1 MFDNFSSKH
10 YIFALAQ
17 RSTSAFYGRQKAV
30 CTHFLVNIIHLTFFC
45 CWLELNSSA
54 FCWLQI
60 SCDQISLT
68 NNFGWFVSFKLLE
81 TYLLLRYGLSA
92 QFLRTWFYKKHD
104 TINFQSKLFFCGS
117 VQMFNGITN
126 LLFIL
131 WQKKA
136 LLDYLENWI
145 SISNKLNKKPF
156 SKTHRFKELIMR
168 SHRKFDLKK
177 VIWLFIFCQKL
188 NIENMIKSA
197 YNKVNLSFLLVTEF
211 NAFFTL
217 SEEVFWLIYLEIF
230 LLISHLLPLNSSKL
244 LKRFCV

>member
-1 MFDNFSSKH
+1 MVCLLNFCEHDSIKSM
-10 YIFALAQ
+10 IRLISRVNCF
-17 RSTSAFYGRQKAV
+17 SAVQFKCSMELQT
-30 CTHFLVNIIHLTFFC
+30 CFLYY
-45 CWLELNSSA
+45 
-54 FCWLQI
+54 
-60 SCDQISLT
+60 D
-68 NNFGWFVSFKLLE
+68 K
-81 TYLLLRYGLSA
+81 
-92 QFLRTWFYKKHD
+92 
-104 TINFQSKLFFCGS
+104 
-117 VQMFNGITN
+117 
-126 LLFIL
+126 
-131 WQKKA
+131 KKA

-188 NIENMIKSA
+188 IIENTTKNA

-217 SEEVFWLIYLEIF
+217 SEEVFWLIYLEII